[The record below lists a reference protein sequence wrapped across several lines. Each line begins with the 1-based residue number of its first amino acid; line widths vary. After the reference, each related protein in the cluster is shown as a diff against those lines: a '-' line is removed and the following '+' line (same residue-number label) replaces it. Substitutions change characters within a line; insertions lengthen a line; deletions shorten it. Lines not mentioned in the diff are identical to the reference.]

1 MSLASIL
8 IAILSFIV
16 ILIIFRY
23 LISSVNTKIIHDG
36 KEEKIYKK
44 EDLPNSTSNNCAYSL
59 WFFINDFSDGY
70 NNKKG
75 IMYHSSDGLDTG
87 GVTVT
92 LGDTINDLDV
102 VVRTTSTANPSKTCT
117 IRNIPIQKW
126 IHLVVSIHG
135 RVIDLYL
142 NGKLVR
148 SCLSADVPNISG
160 LSSTSDV
167 KVAPTISK
175 TDGSVGMI
183 TGFNGYHAKFEY
195 YPEAIDPQTVYYLY
209 RSGYG
214 GGSFMD
220 YLNRYQLKLAVL
232 SNEVEQSSFII

>member
-16 ILIIFRY
+16 ILLIFRY
-23 LISSVNTKIIHDG
+23 LISSANTKIIYDG
-36 KEEKIYKK
+36 NETKEYD
-44 EDLPNSTSNNCAYSL
+44 DLASSGSNNCAYSL
-59 WFFINDFSDGY
+59 WFFVDDFNVNY
-70 NNKKG
+70 NFEKP
-75 IMYHSSDGLDTG
+75 ILYHNIDKNNLDKEN

-92 LGDTINDLDV
+92 LGRTINDLDV
-102 VVRTTSTANPSKTCT
+102 VVKLQNGNSKTCT
-117 IRNIPIQKW
+117 IPNIPIQKW

-148 SCLSADVPNISG
+148 SCLAEEVPNISS
-160 LSSTSDV
+160 LSRQPVIIS
-167 KVAPTISK
+167 PTI
-175 TDGSVGMI
+175 TDTIDTTKNV
-183 TGFNGYHAKFEY
+183 TGFSGYHAKFEY

-220 YLNRYQLKLAVL
+220 YLNRYQFKLAL
-232 SNEVEQSSFII
+232 LNNEVEESSFII

>member
-16 ILIIFRY
+16 ILLIFRY
-23 LISSVNTKIIHDG
+23 LISSANTKIIYDG
-36 KEEKIYKK
+36 NETKEYD
-44 EDLPNSTSNNCAYSL
+44 DLASSGSNNCAYSL
-59 WFFINDFSDGY
+59 WFFVDDFSVSYGSEKPILYHVRD
-70 NNKKG
+70 NNSLAK
-75 IMYHSSDGLDTG
+75 SD

-92 LGDTINDLDV
+92 LGDTINNLDV
-102 VVRTTSTANPSKTCT
+102 EVKLQTTSKICT
-117 IRNIPIQKW
+117 IPNIPIQKW

-148 SCLSADVPNISG
+148 SCLAEQVPAIST
-160 LSSTSDV
+160 LSGQPV
-167 KVAPTISK
+167 KIAPAIGDTNDETK
-175 TDGSVGMI
+175 TV
-183 TGFNGYHAKFEY
+183 TGFSGYHAKFEY

-220 YLNRYQLKLAVL
+220 YLNRYQFKLAL
-232 SNEVEQSSFII
+232 LNNEVEESSFII

>member
-8 IAILSFIV
+8 IAIFSFII

-23 LISSVNTKIIHDG
+23 LISSANTKIIHDG
-36 KEEKIYKK
+36 NETKQYD
-44 EDLPNSTSNNCAYSL
+44 DLAASGSSNCAYSL
-59 WFFINDFSDGY
+59 WFFIDDFSVNY
-70 NNKKG
+70 NSEKP
-75 IMYHSSDGLDTG
+75 ILYHNIDSNNLRKED

-92 LGDTINDLDV
+92 LGSTINDLDV
-102 VVRTTSTANPSKTCT
+102 VVRLQNDGSKRCT
-117 IRNIPIQKW
+117 IPNIPIQKW

-148 SCLSADVPNISG
+148 SCLAEEVPKIDSLSGQPVKISP
-160 LSSTSDV
+160 S
-167 KVAPTISK
+167 I
-175 TDGSVGMI
+175 TDTNNSNNTV
-183 TGFNGYHAKFEY
+183 TGFSGYHAKFEY

-220 YLNRYQLKLAVL
+220 YLNRYQFKLAL
-232 SNEVEQSSFII
+232 LNNEVEESSFII